1 MDHKHPILHELLQ
14 QHQEPFRLKTYLS
27 DNNRS
32 SCSRSHLRNSSPPES
47 RAFLRVPEG
56 TAAALAEAAARIQ
69 KQRKSSGG
77 VSLFGSIL
85 RILKHRRRGEGNC
98 ELKGREIR
106 IPCSCGRLRR
116 DDDRSASTAMS
127 HFGFSPISGRRTP
140 DFDSPAASPIR
151 RVKQVWL
158 NLSVLFYSF
167 LFFVWLFCELSSLN
181 EGIVGEEEE
190 EQCSPV
196 CVLDAPYEDEEHRNL
211 VGDDEDEYDDLE
223 PAYANIERVR
233 KQLLERLESFE
244 KLVALDQ
251 VDLEQKLLEAS
262 DEEHNIEFEQLL
274 VRRKQRPSSSLKE
287 SRMKRAIG
295 GDKSKVFMGHLWR
308 DTLDMMMEV
317 EFRTEAEA
325 EVEVEVEETAAE
337 LELAIFEELIEQ
349 CLCMDPPHSL
359 DPSCNY

>member
-151 RVKQVWL
+151 RVKQ
-158 NLSVLFYSF
+158 
-167 LFFVWLFCELSSLN
+167 

>member
-32 SCSRSHLRNSSPPES
+32 SCSRSHPRNSSPPES
-47 RAFLRVPEG
+47 RAFLRIPAG
-56 TAAALAEAAARIQ
+56 TAAALAEAAERIQ
-69 KQRKSSGG
+69 KHRKSSGG

-116 DDDRSASTAMS
+116 DDDDRSASSAMS
-127 HFGFSPISGRRTP
+127 HFGFSPISGPRTP

-151 RVKQVWL
+151 RVKQ
-158 NLSVLFYSF
+158 
-167 LFFVWLFCELSSLN
+167 
-181 EGIVGEEEE
+181 EGVVGEEE

-196 CVLDAPYEDEEHRNL
+196 CVLDALYEDEEHPNL

-223 PAYANIERVR
+223 PAYANIERAR
-233 KQLLERLESFE
+233 KQLLERLERFE
-244 KLVALDQ
+244 KLAALDQ

-262 DEEHNIEFEQLL
+262 DEEHGIEFEQLL
-274 VRRKQRPSSSLKE
+274 LRRKQRPSSSLKE

-295 GDKSKVFMGHLWR
+295 GDKSKVVMGHLWR
-308 DTLDMMMEV
+308 DALDMMMEV
-317 EFRTEAEA
+317 EFKTEAG
-325 EVEVEVEETAAE
+325 VEETVAE

-349 CLCMDPPHSL
+349 CLCMDPSHSL
-359 DPSCNY
+359 YPSCNY